1 MNTLIKVANQTPIE
15 IALGIDGEGK
25 TTAKKLYEFL
35 ELNPS
40 NYSKWYKTN
49 ILENQFATE
58 NEDYIV
64 FVPKD
69 ENPLGGRPTQDF
81 KLSASFAKKLSMT
94 AKNER
99 GEQARQ
105 YFVQT
110 EDKLKEIAIS
120 EQHLSPELQ
129 MFKQIFNAAARQE
142 IEIKQIREQNQ
153 KVAEQSRQ
161 VIETTQNIKDTIV
174 GTYDN
179 WRDWVKQT
187 VSKIQRV
194 SGKTYQEIYTAL
206 YEKLEKR
213 AKCRLSVRVDNQR
226 KRMALDG
233 ATKTN
238 IESYRTLDAIEDD
251 QRLREIFST
260 VVKEYA
266 IKYVA

>member
-1 MNTLIKVANQTPIE
+1 LNQLIKSTNQTPIE
-15 IALGIDGEGK
+15 IALGIDKNGM
-25 TTAKKLYEFL
+25 TTAKNLYHFL
-35 ELNPS
+35 GLNPS
-40 NYSKWYKTN
+40 NYSKWYKAN

-129 MFKQIFNAAARQE
+129 MFKQIFNAVAKQE
-142 IEIKQIREQNQ
+142 AEVKRIKVQSQQ
-153 KVAEQSRQ
+153 AAEQSKQ
-161 VIETTQNIKDTIV
+161 AVEVTQNIKDTIV
-174 GTYDN
+174 GVYDD
-179 WRDWVKQT
+179 WRDWVRQT
-187 VSKIQRV
+187 ISKIQKG
-194 SGKTYQEIYTAL
+194 SGMTYQDVYSTL
-206 YEKLEKR
+206 YDQLERR

-233 ATKTN
+233 ATKTK

-251 QRLREIFST
+251 QRLREIFGT
-260 VVKEYA
+260 IVKEYA